1 MELSVLNFLDGA
13 VEILEKFK
21 DGKPLCIGKIG
32 NAELMCAYNYYYAK
46 HHNQSPIPW
55 NSTVV
60 KEIYIN
66 AGVFPQT
73 EESRIYFSEQLSDAV
88 ANADVMA
95 PWNRGLGDFELRF
108 IRSRN
113 TNCTLVD
120 LQSLEPFYSGIP
132 WSSTLKDKNVLVIS
146 PFTETIKNQYKNRE
160 SIWSNPNVL
169 PKFNLKTIYHP
180 TSKAISGD
188 KNKYSTWKEMIDDIR
203 HQMFNTEFD
212 VALIGTGASSLPLTS
227 FAKQINRQAI
237 HLGGSLQLMFGIK
250 GKRWEQMKIF
260 NHFYNDSWTR
270 PSADETPEGYKLV
283 EDGTYW

>member
-1 MELSVLNFLDGA
+1 MDSKVLGFLDGA

-21 DGKPLCIGKIG
+21 SGKPLCIGKIG
-32 NAELMCAYNYYYAK
+32 NAELMCAYNYYFAQ
-46 HHNQSPIPW
+46 HHNQSPISW

-60 KEIYIN
+60 KEIFVN

-73 EESRIYFSEQLSDAV
+73 EEARIYFSEQLSNAV
-88 ANADVMA
+88 ASADVMA
-95 PWNRGLGDFELRF
+95 PWNRGLGDFEMRF

-113 TNCTLVD
+113 PTCSLVD
-120 LQSLEPFYSGIP
+120 LQSLEPFYSGLP
-132 WSSTLKDKNVLVIS
+132 WSSELENKNVLVIS
-146 PFTETIKNQYKNRE
+146 PFVETIKKQYEQRE
-160 SIWSNPNVL
+160 KIWANPRVL

-188 KNKYSTWKEMIDDIR
+188 KNKYGTWKEMIDDIKY
-203 HQMFNTEFD
+203 QMFNTEFD

-227 FAKQINRQAI
+227 FAKQINRQAV
-237 HLGGSLQLMFGIK
+237 HLGGSLQLLFGIK

-260 NHFYNDSWTR
+260 DHFYNDSWTR